1 MKEFRKPM
9 KNLVGLLFSKKLS
22 DKLDNNF
29 YLILSYLII
38 FIVGLLLWGI
48 VIGGFAIFGKIF
60 EFIFIKPIIFI
71 WDFIG

>member
-60 EFIFIKPIIFI
+60 
-71 WDFIG
+71 